1 MGAEMKRNLYL
12 VPVIACVLALLV
24 GCRSTAIKPSAAAP
38 VPAAFVMAPVVSQ
51 GETSSL
57 VTFTRDSG
65 GISHTRWI
73 IHFDSQPIVHIGK
86 SETVTMKLPSG
97 QHILGIE
104 PDAEIKVL
112 QVANISQQFIAGH
125 HYFFRA
131 MFTGQDYR
139 LQQTGSSGDI
149 R

>member
-1 MGAEMKRNLYL
+1 MGGEMKRILYL
-12 VPVIACVLALLV
+12 VPVIACAVALLV

-38 VPAAFVMAPVVSQ
+38 VPAAFVTAPAISQ
-51 GETSSL
+51 GEASSL

-73 IHFDSQPIVHIGK
+73 IYFDSQPIVHIGK
-86 SETVTMKLPSG
+86 GETVTMKLPLG

-104 PDAEIKVL
+104 PDAALKVL
-112 QVANISQQFIAGH
+112 QVASISQQFIAGR
-125 HYFFRA
+125 HYFLRA

-139 LQQTGSSGDI
+139 LQQTDSSGDI

>member
-1 MGAEMKRNLYL
+1 MKRLSYL
-12 VPVIACVLALLV
+12 AWAAACTLFALT
-24 GCRSTAIKPSAAAP
+24 GCRSTAIKPSLASP
-38 VPAAFVMAPVVSQ
+38 VPTALVSAPIVPQ

-65 GISHTRWI
+65 GTPHTRWI
-73 IHFDSQPIVHIGK
+73 IYFDSQPAVHIGK
-86 SETVTMKLPSG
+86 GETVTMQLPSG

-104 PDAEIKVL
+104 PDAKIKVL
-112 QVANISQQFIAGH
+112 QITNVSQDLVAGH

-139 LQQTGSSGDI
+139 LQQTGSSGDV